1 MRYLRELR
9 DGELISENYLCK
21 QKQTLQTKT
30 GKSYYS
36 LQLQDKSGMLDGKV
50 WELNAGIEHFEAMDY
65 IHVEGQVVNF
75 QGAPQLNIRR
85 IRRLAEGEYD
95 IRDFMPCTT
104 KDTDAMYQ
112 EMLGYV
118 ASIKEEGLRR
128 LAESYFKDDPKFKE
142 MFLTHSA
149 AKTMHHNFVGGL
161 LEHTVSVTRLCTY
174 LAENYPVLDRDLLLT
189 AAMFHDV
196 GKLAEISSFPEND
209 YTDAGQLLGHIYI
222 GAEWLSK
229 RIDKIGGFT
238 VKRRNELLHC
248 ILAHHGELE
257 YGSPKRPELAEALAL
272 SLADNLDAKMEGVT
286 ALLRGVE
293 DTGWLGYQKMFE
305 ANMRKTGKQRD

>member
-1 MRYLRELR
+1 MRYLKELR
-9 DGELISENYLCK
+9 EGELVSENYFCK
-21 QKQTLQTKT
+21 QKQTLQTKA

-65 IHVEGQVVNF
+65 IHVEGQVVSF
-75 QGAPQLNIRR
+75 QGALQMNIRR
-85 IRRLAEGEYD
+85 VRKLSEGEYD
-95 IRDFMPCTT
+95 ISEFMPCTA
-104 KDTDAMYQ
+104 KDQAAMYR
-112 EMLGYV
+112 ELLDYIV
-118 ASIKEEGLRR
+118 SLKDDNLKR
-128 LAESYFKDDPKFKE
+128 LAESYFKEDPKFKE

-149 AKTMHHNFVGGL
+149 AKTLHHNFIGGL
-161 LEHTVSVTRLCTY
+161 LEHTVSVTRLCAY
-174 LAENYPVLDRDLLLT
+174 LADNYPVLDRDLLLT

-196 GKLAEISSFPEND
+196 GKLAEISAFPEND

-229 RIDKIGGFT
+229 RMDKIGGFT

-248 ILAHHGELE
+248 VLAHHGELE
-257 YGSPKRPELAEALAL
+257 YGSPKKPELAEALAL

-286 ALLRGVE
+286 ALFRGTE
-293 DTGWLGYQKMFE
+293 ETGWLGYQKMFE
-305 ANMRKTGKQRD
+305 SNMRKTGK